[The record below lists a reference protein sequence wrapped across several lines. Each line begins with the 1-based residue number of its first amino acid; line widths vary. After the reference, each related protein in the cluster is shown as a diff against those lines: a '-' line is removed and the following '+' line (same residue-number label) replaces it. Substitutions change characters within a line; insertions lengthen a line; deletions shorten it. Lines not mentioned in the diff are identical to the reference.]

1 MEIGENMKAKQKKLA
16 REQLDETL
24 KHFLPMKAI
33 VPPRKGWIRAIRD
46 ALGMSGEQ
54 LARCLD
60 TNKQRISRI
69 EQDEKLG
76 NITVKTLRDVAEA
89 LDCKFVCGFVP
100 KQTLED
106 AVRNRARSVAIKR
119 MSRSDQM
126 MRLEKQELSSSEK
139 EKAVESMVTEIIDM
153 MPKSLWDEK

>member
-1 MEIGENMKAKQKKLA
+1 MKAKQKKLA
-16 REQLDETL
+16 REQLGQTL
-24 KHFLPMKAI
+24 KQFLPLKAI
-33 VPPRKGWIRAIRD
+33 VPPRKGWIRAVRD
-46 ALGMSGEQ
+46 ALGMTGEQ
-54 LARCLD
+54 LAKRLD

-76 NITVKTLRDVAEA
+76 NITVKTLRNVAEA
-89 LDCKFVCGFVP
+89 LDCEFVYGFVP

-106 AVRNRARSVAIKR
+106 AVRNQARTVAKKR

-126 MRLEKQELSSSEK
+126 MRLEKQELRPSEK
-139 EKAVESMVTEIIDM
+139 EKAVESMISEIIDT